1 VSVAGTALFARY
13 AYPPNELGY
22 CGPDDA
28 SVLLAGDPASDLA
41 GDPAANEPRIAAHA
55 RQFEGAWSY
64 LEIIA
69 AAAHIADP
77 LDARVVEAYW
87 IGNELLDNVD
97 PEALVAELR
106 GRFGD
111 QAGANW
117 VPGRPH
123 HGFHVFAV
131 YPWVGLL
138 RRGTG
143 TDVALSV
150 LEQCRIRWG
159 EVLEVDGERVRVRAR
174 ALALSDGRL
183 ELGEPAEQSAAW
195 AVARRSLLPTT
206 RGVAPVAAGDHIA
219 LHWDWV
225 CDVLDPAQ
233 VAELEARTADQL
245 ARTNAGLEVAN

>member
-1 VSVAGTALFARY
+1 MSVAGTALFARY

-28 SVLLAGDPASDLA
+28 SVLLANDQ
-41 GDPAANEPRIAAHA
+41 AAAEQRIAEHA

-69 AAAHIADP
+69 AAAQIADP

-87 IGNELLDNVD
+87 IGNDLLDNVD
-97 PEALVAELR
+97 PDALVTQLR

-111 QAGANW
+111 QAGASW

-143 TDVALSV
+143 NDVALSV

-159 EVLEVDGERVRVRAR
+159 EVLEVYGDRVLVRAR
-174 ALALSDGRL
+174 SLTLADGGL
-183 ELGEPAEQSAAW
+183 QLGEPGEQSAAW
-195 AVARRSLLPTT
+195 SVAGRSLLPAPDA
-206 RGVAPVAAGDHIA
+206 GAPVAAGDHVA
-219 LHWDWV
+219 MHWDWV
-225 CDVLDPAQ
+225 CDVLRPDQ
-233 VAELEARTADQL
+233 VAQLESRTADQL
-245 ARTNAGLEVAN
+245 ARTNAGLQVAAG